1 MTTLAW
7 NYRGIGSAPVVRALI
22 DEVKN
27 CDPILVFLAE
37 TKANQNRIKGLQRKL
52 GLTQGITVSS
62 DGRSG
67 GLAMLWK
74 EGAEVQF
81 KSCLNTHIDVVV
93 CEGNGQSRGEL
104 RGLMATPIQV

>member
-1 MTTLAW
+1 M
-7 NYRGIGSAPVVRALI
+7 VRALI

-52 GLTQGITVSS
+52 GLTQGITVSF
-62 DGRSG
+62 DCRSG
-67 GLAMLWK
+67 GLA
-74 EGAEVQF
+74 
-81 KSCLNTHIDVVV
+81 STHIDVVV